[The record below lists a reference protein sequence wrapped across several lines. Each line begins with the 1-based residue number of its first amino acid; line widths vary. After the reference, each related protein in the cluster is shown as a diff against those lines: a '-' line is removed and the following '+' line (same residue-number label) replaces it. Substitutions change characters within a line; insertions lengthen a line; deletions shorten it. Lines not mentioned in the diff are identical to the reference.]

1 LQELFYLEFFEKFD
15 KNGDEKVG
23 KHVDVKVDKNV
34 QCDEASIYLATTRQR
49 PSLIVS
55 PKNLN
60 LKTGKRFISKSA
72 PSLLWK
78 IQWKWLMLFFNWLL
92 ITKDRSYF
100 CYDWV
105 TSSSVYCLLT
115 CFNNQSFNEVCLL
128 AQERLIFHIAI
139 EWICVFNY
147 IRLFQM
153 FLYYNDGN
161 FFQEIVGFRKV
172 FNKKVI

>member
-1 LQELFYLEFFEKFD
+1 MFSCGQKSNPRAQSRQQQPLSTGPLQPRQPCIEPLVKVFQSVIFLEQKTLITMKSVKSMKSIKSIENEMDSTVSCDTCNNCSLCNPDEEESFSESLQELFYLEFFEKFD

-72 PSLLWK
+72 PSLL
-78 IQWKWLMLFFNWLL
+78 
-92 ITKDRSYF
+92 
-100 CYDWV
+100 
-105 TSSSVYCLLT
+105 
-115 CFNNQSFNEVCLL
+115 
-128 AQERLIFHIAI
+128 
-139 EWICVFNY
+139 
-147 IRLFQM
+147 
-153 FLYYNDGN
+153 
-161 FFQEIVGFRKV
+161 
-172 FNKKVI
+172 

>member
-1 LQELFYLEFFEKFD
+1 MFSCGQKSHPRAQTRPQQPLSTGPLQPRQPCIEPLVKVFQSVIFLEQKTLITIKSVKSVKSVKSMKSIKNIENEMDSTVSCDTCNNCSLCNPDEEESFSESLQELFYLEFFEKFD

-72 PSLLWK
+72 PSLL
-78 IQWKWLMLFFNWLL
+78 
-92 ITKDRSYF
+92 
-100 CYDWV
+100 
-105 TSSSVYCLLT
+105 
-115 CFNNQSFNEVCLL
+115 
-128 AQERLIFHIAI
+128 
-139 EWICVFNY
+139 
-147 IRLFQM
+147 
-153 FLYYNDGN
+153 
-161 FFQEIVGFRKV
+161 
-172 FNKKVI
+172 